1 MILFHL
7 HRYLQTLLYLFL
19 PNGSNDLISSGGFR
33 WLTGISSAIVKE
45 QIRYKVGFLIKK
57 FVSFNKFHCCLII
70 IR

>member
-19 PNGSNDLISSGGFR
+19 PNDSNDLISSAGGFR

-45 QIRYKVGFLIKK
+45 QIRYKVGFLIEK
-57 FVSFNKFHCCLII
+57 
-70 IR
+70 IRQL